1 MMHRLA
7 QSEPTHY
14 IHEDPHLSPVSPMS
28 PASGS
33 ASIDLDLDP
42 PSPAS
47 PLNPAMGLAGNLSL
61 HHYRKYLSDGLQS
74 NPFIDNHDAKRVKRK
89 NAAVNLNQ
97 NPMMMMYYQP
107 PRPTISLLSGSS
119 AASSPPPL
127 SPSYSPSAISEQ
139 PESLD
144 GFACE

>member
-7 QSEPTHY
+7 QCETTHH
-14 IHEDPHLSPVSPMS
+14 IHEDLHMSPVSPIS
-28 PASGS
+28 AGSGS

-47 PLNPAMGLAGNLSL
+47 PLNPAVGQAGNLSL

-74 NPFIDNHDAKRVKRK
+74 NPFIDSHDAKRVKRK

-97 NPMMMMYYQP
+97 NPMMMYYQP
-107 PRPTISLLSGSS
+107 PRPSMSLLSGSS

-144 GFACE
+144 GYACK